1 MNIRL
6 ACSMLM
12 TGIALTLVTPS
23 GGALGQTNETKAPET
38 KAAAP
43 SASHNVGAT
52 KNRYWR
58 HRGGT
63 HPHYGS
69 RRLRKP
75 AS

>member
-6 ACSMLM
+6 ARSVLM
-12 TGIALTLVTPS
+12 IGITLALVTPS
-23 GGALGQTNETKAPET
+23 GRLLAQTNETKLS
-38 KAAAP
+38 AP

-58 HRGGT
+58 HRGGK

-69 RRLRKP
+69 RRVRTG
-75 AS
+75 S